1 MSGGLDSVRKPR
13 IYRRCAPDPQS
24 AGGRNAPGGN
34 NRGGGN
40 RRADHDG
47 RSAGRGSSEC
57 ARAGA
62 GICAGRGTERPSGQE
77 SDQHGRIRRGR
88 RRGRIA
94 AFRGGDA
101 TAGGADIAARGDLFP
116 RRDASWDFAHRCRS
130 SGRRGRTSGRR
141 SLRRLNRS
149 IARMG
154 NHELDS
160 LFSLRGRRGLVTGA
174 SSGLGVECAK
184 ALAIAGADVALVA
197 WRKDRV
203 MRIAAELAKTHG
215 VKAIGIGADVT
226 REDDLDRVM
235 AETSAALGGVDILVN
250 NAGVSPT
257 GRAENFKRE
266 AWDEAIAVNLTA
278 PMMLA
283 QRVARRLIETGQPGR
298 IINMVSIYASVA
310 SSVYRLSAYAATKAA
325 LANLTRQL
333 AVEWA
338 GYGILVNAI
347 APGWIPTE
355 ATEGGIAKPANK
367 ERMEAFT
374 PMKRLGLAHEI
385 RGAVIFLASPASSY
399 VTGSVISVDG
409 GYQAW

>member
-1 MSGGLDSVRKPR
+1 
-13 IYRRCAPDPQS
+13 
-24 AGGRNAPGGN
+24 
-34 NRGGGN
+34 
-40 RRADHDG
+40 
-47 RSAGRGSSEC
+47 
-57 ARAGA
+57 
-62 GICAGRGTERPSGQE
+62 
-77 SDQHGRIRRGR
+77 
-88 RRGRIA
+88 
-94 AFRGGDA
+94 
-101 TAGGADIAARGDLFP
+101 
-116 RRDASWDFAHRCRS
+116 
-130 SGRRGRTSGRR
+130 
-141 SLRRLNRS
+141 
-149 IARMG
+149 MG
-154 NHELDS
+154 NHEMDSLDS

-174 SSGLGVECAK
+174 SSGLGVECAR

-197 WRKDRV
+197 RRKDRV
-203 MRIAAELAKTHG
+203 TQIAAELAKTHG
-215 VKAIGIGADVT
+215 VEAIGIGADVT

-235 AETSAALGGVDILVN
+235 AETSAALGDVDILVN

-355 ATEGGIAKPANK
+355 ATEGGIAKPGNK

-374 PMKRLGLAHEI
+374 PMKRLGRAHEI
-385 RGAVIFLASPASSY
+385 RGAVIFLASAASSY